1 MQTIKRG
8 LPLAIAIAFGLLT
21 LIGLL
26 LPLPDLTDLILGWVG
41 MLAAVA
47 MVLGV
52 LNLLA
57 VHTQRVTAE
66 NNLYSLV
73 LIISVL
79 AVWGLAVTDALAIT
93 TDGVANVFN
102 WVQVPLEA
110 ALASL
115 MAFFLL
121 FLGFHMFKSHR
132 RNIGLVLFWLTAT
145 LILFSTVFIN
155 TAIMPSSIRNLF
167 IQIQEIIN
175 SYIVIAGIRGLLIG
189 IALGVI
195 TMSLRLLLGLDQPY
209 NK

>member
-8 LPLAIAIAFGLLT
+8 LPLAIAIAFGLTT
-21 LIGLL
+21 LVGLL
-26 LPLPDLTDLILGWVG
+26 LPLPAVTDLILGWVG
-41 MLAAVA
+41 VLAAVA
-47 MVLGV
+47 LVLGV

-57 VHTQRVTAE
+57 VHAQRLTAE
-66 NNLYSLV
+66 NNFYSLV

-79 AVWGLAVTDALAIT
+79 AVWGVAIT
-93 TDGVANVFN
+93 DTLSITTNGLSNAFN
-102 WVQVPLEA
+102 WVQVPLES

-121 FLGFHMFKSHR
+121 SLGFHMFKSR
-132 RNIGLVLFWLTAT
+132 QRNIGIVLFWLTAT
-145 LILFSTVFIN
+145 LILFSNVFST
-155 TAIMPSSIRNLF
+155 TAILPASIRNVF
-167 IQIQEIIN
+167 VQIQEIIN
-175 SYIVIAGIRGLLIG
+175 GYIVIAGVRGLLIG

>member
-21 LIGLL
+21 LAGLL
-26 LPLPDLTDLILGWVG
+26 LPMPALTDLILGWAG
-41 MLAAVA
+41 FLAAA
-47 MVLGV
+47 ALLLGV

-57 VHTQRVTAE
+57 IHVQRTTTDR
-66 NNLYSLV
+66 NLYSAILV
-73 LIISVL
+73 LSML
-79 AVWGLAVTDALAIT
+79 AVFGLAIT
-93 TDGVANVFN
+93 DTLSITENGVARAFD

-121 FLGFHMFKSHR
+121 FLGFHMLKSQR
-132 RNIGLVLFWLTAT
+132 SAGAVLFWLTAT
-145 LILFSTVFIN
+145 LVLFSSVIVRT
-155 TAIMPSSIRNLF
+155 TLLPASIRDLF
-167 IQIQEIIN
+167 AQIQAVIN
-175 SYIVIAGIRGLLIG
+175 NVIVVAGVRGLLIG

-195 TMSLRLLLGLDQPY
+195 TSSLRLLLGLDQPY

>member
-21 LIGLL
+21 LAGLL
-26 LPLPDLTDLILGWVG
+26 LPLPTLTDLILGWVG
-41 MLAAVA
+41 FLAAVA
-47 MVLGV
+47 LLLGV

-57 VHTQRVTAE
+57 VHAQRITAE
-66 NNLYSLV
+66 KSLYSAILV
-73 LIISVL
+73 LSMLLVF
-79 AVWGLAVTDALAIT
+79 GLAIT
-93 TDGVANVFN
+93 DAFSITDGSVAQVFD
-102 WVQVPLEA
+102 WIQVPLET

-121 FLGFHMFKSHR
+121 FLGFHMLKSR
-132 RNIGLVLFWLTAT
+132 RGVGAVLFWLTAT
-145 LILFSTVFIN
+145 FILFSNVFVA
-155 TAIMPSSIRNLF
+155 TTLLPASIRDMLAR
-167 IQIQEIIN
+167 IQAVIN
-175 SYIVIAGIRGLLIG
+175 DVIVLAGMRGLLIG